1 MQILLILLYYN
12 YYPVIPEET
21 CEMDSV
27 ISIDT
32 HGPDIPFECFR
43 PGTKKMFAHNSSML
57 CLYK

>member
-1 MQILLILLYYN
+1 M
-12 YYPVIPEET
+12 IPEET